1 MNGALGPPA
10 LLLHVD
16 HIEIVFFID
25 QKQGATNSAPA
36 EIVRPVRNR
45 RSGLQMKT
53 QFSIAGFTIEKEL
66 SGNLTADPFFT
77 HEIQRA
83 LFYDSR
89 TAVFAAPKQH
99 LGESHIVFCR

>member
-25 QKQGATNSAPA
+25 QKQGATNTAPA
-36 EIVRPVRNR
+36 EIVRPVRILC
-45 RSGLQMKT
+45 SGLQMET
-53 QFSIAGFTIEKEL
+53 QSPITGVTLEKEL
-66 SGNLTADPFFT
+66 SGYFTADSFFT

-83 LFYDSR
+83 LFCDSH
-89 TAVFAAPKQH
+89 TMVFAAPKQH